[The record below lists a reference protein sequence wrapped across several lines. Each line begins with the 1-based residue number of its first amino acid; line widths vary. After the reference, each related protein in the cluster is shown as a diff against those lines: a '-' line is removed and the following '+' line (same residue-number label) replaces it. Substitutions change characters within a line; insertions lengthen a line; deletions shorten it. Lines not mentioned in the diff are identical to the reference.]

1 MRLLGTVPH
10 QNALISVFK
19 SNNKISIKIEVGPF
33 EQHYKFLETEQLYD
47 FDSVKRFI
55 DEEFIS
61 HSYAV
66 FDQMNVKYQ
75 SICEQL

>member
-1 MRLLGTVPH
+1 MYLNPTIKSQLKLRLDL
-10 QNALISVFK
+10 L
-19 SNNKISIKIEVGPF
+19 NNT
-33 EQHYKFLETEQLYD
+33 LETDQLYD
-47 FDSVKRFI
+47 FESVKRFI